1 MAECVPKPTLL
12 YGKFTVSSAG
22 TTQVIPI
29 SGMSSS
35 GTVSVIYLHSG
46 GGGGGGQYLQS
57 ITPSTNQIS
66 TVWHSSC
73 SVGEIIIWNVLSY
86 T

>member
-12 YGKFTVSSAG
+12 YGTFVVATAG

-46 GGGGGGQYLQS
+46 TSGAGQYLKT

-66 TVWHSSC
+66 TLWATSC
-73 SVGEIIIWNVLSY
+73 AVGESIVWNVLSY

>member
-12 YGKFTVSSAG
+12 YGTFVVATAG
-22 TTQVIPI
+22 LTQVIPI

-46 GGGGGGQYLQS
+46 ASGAGQYLKS

-66 TVWHSSC
+66 TLWSTSC
-73 SVGEIIIWNVLSY
+73 AVGESIVWNVLSF

>member
-12 YGKFTVSSAG
+12 YGTFVVATAG

-29 SGMSSS
+29 TGMSSS
-35 GTVSVIYLHSG
+35 GTVSVIYLHSTTG
-46 GGGGGGQYLQS
+46 GAGQFLKT

-66 TVWHSSC
+66 TLWGSSC
-73 SVGEIIIWNVLSY
+73 GVGESIVWNVLSY